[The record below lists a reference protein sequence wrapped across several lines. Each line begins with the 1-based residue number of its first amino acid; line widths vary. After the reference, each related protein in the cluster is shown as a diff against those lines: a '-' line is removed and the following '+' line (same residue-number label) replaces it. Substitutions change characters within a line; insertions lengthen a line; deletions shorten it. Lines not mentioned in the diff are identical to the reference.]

1 MHSSIYGYLTVFHA
15 IAAEGSIAAA
25 ARKLQVE
32 PPSVSKAL
40 KQLEAHIGLILFNRT
55 TRKMELTE
63 AGQRLLNNTQAPMQA
78 LAFGV
83 ENVQDLGETPSGLVR
98 ISLSRFAYRLIIRPH
113 YVEFCR
119 RYPHIQLEISI
130 YDGTIDLL
138 KQGFDLA
145 IRFGDRVEDNMI
157 SRQLMPSF
165 KEGLFASP
173 AYLAE
178 FGTPKTPSEL
188 KNHKLIGYRFI
199 TANRILPLILSNKGQ
214 DWVIEMPY
222 QLMSNDI
229 DAMTDAAQQGLGL
242 ARIFE
247 PIYRQMEKPDNLV
260 PVLEKYWKSYPPVYL
275 CYLQNSQKAKRIR
288 VLIEF
293 LLEKMQAE
301 N

>member
-15 IAAEGSIAAA
+15 IAAESSIAAA

-32 PPSVSKAL
+32 PPSMSKAL

-63 AGQRLLNNTQAPMQA
+63 AGQRLLNNTQA

-113 YVEFCR
+113 YAEFCR

-145 IRFGDRVEDNMI
+145 IRFGDRVEDNMVT
-157 SRQLMPSF
+157 RQLMPSF
-165 KEGLFASP
+165 
-173 AYLAE
+173 
-178 FGTPKTPSEL
+178 
-188 KNHKLIGYRFI
+188 N
-199 TANRILPLILSNKGQ
+199 
-214 DWVIEMPY
+214 
-222 QLMSNDI
+222 
-229 DAMTDAAQQGLGL
+229 
-242 ARIFE
+242 
-247 PIYRQMEKPDNLV
+247 
-260 PVLEKYWKSYPPVYL
+260 
-275 CYLQNSQKAKRIR
+275 
-288 VLIEF
+288 
-293 LLEKMQAE
+293 
-301 N
+301 

>member
-1 MHSSIYGYLTVFHA
+1 
-15 IAAEGSIAAA
+15 
-25 ARKLQVE
+25 
-32 PPSVSKAL
+32 
-40 KQLEAHIGLILFNRT
+40 
-55 TRKMELTE
+55 
-63 AGQRLLNNTQAPMQA
+63 
-78 LAFGV
+78 
-83 ENVQDLGETPSGLVR
+83 
-98 ISLSRFAYRLIIRPH
+98 
-113 YVEFCR
+113 
-119 RYPHIQLEISI
+119 
-130 YDGTIDLL
+130 
-138 KQGFDLA
+138 
-145 IRFGDRVEDNMI
+145 
-157 SRQLMPSF
+157 MPSF

-178 FGTPKTPSEL
+178 FGTPKTPPEL

-199 TANRILPLILSNKGQ
+199 TTNRILPLILNNKGQ

-247 PIYRQMEKPDNLV
+247 PIYRQLEKPNNLV